1 MKRVTAQVVFNDE
14 VMPGVFLTWLESA
27 ELAASARPGQFV
39 MVLCGEDTLLRR
51 PLSIHQVDGDRLA
64 LLFAAVGKGTQWL
77 AARQEG
83 QEIDLMGPLGNGFL
97 ILPDSRNLLLIA
109 GGMGIAPLRFL
120 ADEAA
125 SGGRGVTFLYG
136 TPGDRRC
143 ELPNGVTAVPATDDG
158 SVGYRGMITDLI
170 PEHIGRADQVFACG
184 PPAMYRDIASRP
196 EMFGG
201 KPVQVSLE
209 MRMGCG
215 TGVCYAC
222 TIRTRQGLKQV
233 CRDGPVFE
241 LGDILW
247 DEMTVL

>member
-125 SGGRGVTFLYG
+125 SGGRGATFLY
-136 TPGDRRC
+136 
-143 ELPNGVTAVPATDDG
+143 G
-158 SVGYRGMITDLI
+158 SVGYRGLVTDLI